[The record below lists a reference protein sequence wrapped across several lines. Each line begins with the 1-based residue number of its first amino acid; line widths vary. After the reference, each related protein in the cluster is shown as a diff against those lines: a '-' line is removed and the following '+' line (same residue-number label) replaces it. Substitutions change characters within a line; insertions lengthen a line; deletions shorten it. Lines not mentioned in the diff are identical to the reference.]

1 MVYAS
6 PVPTDP
12 FDDDDDV
19 ADGDDPGFGAPLP
32 PDDRIWRHPSEVGG
46 IVQAARRRREI
57 TNGKLIGFAL
67 TASLLGSV
75 ITVGA
80 LAAGGAFDRT
90 VVERSEVRTV
100 AGTAPPAALL
110 AEGAKWPQVVQALSP
125 SVARIEGHGDAT
137 TTNGTAIAFRDGA
150 DGTYFVTSM
159 DLVEDVER
167 VTLVLTGERSK
178 KATVVGTDAY
188 TNLAVVLVE
197 DEHLATPLL
206 DNAEAQPGA
215 EGVVL
220 GAPPS
225 GPPSP
230 TVAKALVGSTGNRQT
245 HPRTGVTVEN
255 LLRTDANVTGDAKG
269 GALIGADGAVVGILV
284 LMQADETGVERFGYA
299 LPARVVSA
307 TAESLIR
314 TGFPTQAWLGIF
326 GKDLAPEVAQTVGV
340 TGGAMLTNVA
350 VNGPAA
356 ECGLVAGDV
365 VTKINTD
372 VIESMSRLVMALRER
387 RPGDTVA
394 IEYLRTGALQT
405 CLVALSKPPEA
416 LPGDGG
422 EPPTSSTTTAA
433 ATGAVAPAVVTALD
447 PAASPSPSPTPAV
460 AAETAAP
467 SNDGAGG

>member
-1 MVYAS
+1 M
-6 PVPTDP
+6 PTDP

-19 ADGDDPGFGAPLP
+19 ADGDDSGFGAPLP

-100 AGTAPPAALL
+100 ASTAPPSALL
-110 AEGAKWPQVVQALSP
+110 AEGAKWPQVVQALAP

-137 TTNGTAIAFRDGA
+137 STSGTAIAFRDGV
-150 DGTYFVTSM
+150 DGTYFVTSL
-159 DLVEDVER
+159 DLVEDMQR
-167 VTLVLTGERSK
+167 VTLVLAGERSK

-197 DEHLATPLL
+197 AEHLATPLINTT
-206 DNAEAQPGA
+206 DAQPGA

-220 GAPPS
+220 GAPSS

-230 TVAKALVGSTGNRQT
+230 TVAKALVGSIGNRQT

-269 GALIGADGAVVGILV
+269 GALIGADGAVIGIVV

-299 LPARVVSA
+299 LPGRVVAS

-340 TGGAMLTNVA
+340 TGGAVLTNVA

-394 IEYLRTGALQT
+394 IEYLRAGALQT

-416 LPGDGG
+416 LPADGS
-422 EPPTSSTTTAA
+422 EPLITSTT
-433 ATGAVAPAVVTALD
+433 VAPAAGAVV
-447 PAASPSPSPTPAV
+447 PAV
-460 AAETAAP
+460 VPAVDPSAAGTPEGSAVVPAIVSETAAP
-467 SNDGAGG
+467 SEGGAGG